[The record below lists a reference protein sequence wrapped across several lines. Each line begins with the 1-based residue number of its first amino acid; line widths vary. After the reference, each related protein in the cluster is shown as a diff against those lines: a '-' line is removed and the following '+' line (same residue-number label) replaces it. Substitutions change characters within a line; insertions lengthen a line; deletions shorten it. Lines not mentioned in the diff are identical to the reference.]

1 MPSIVGP
8 KPPPPPPILVPR
20 RLGLALQPELERRT
34 IPARVT
40 LDTHAQPFAGELR
53 EEESGGLIAAIPPGA
68 IVTLATLRRPW
79 NFVGIAFDPGDTPD
93 LADQAAV
100 ALRVLTRG
108 VKGYTTPIAVSGSGP
123 QAVIGIIVGVACEL
137 VFFNLT
143 NLGTPVTIHNV
154 RGSIWGMGEK

>member
-1 MPSIVGP
+1 MPSILGP
-8 KPPPPPPILVPR
+8 KPPPPPRFVVPR
-20 RLGLALQPELERRT
+20 RVGLALQPELERRT
-34 IPARVT
+34 IPSRVT

-53 EEESGGLIAAIPPGA
+53 EEDSGPIIAAIPPGS

-79 NFVGIAFDPGDTPD
+79 NFVGIAVDPGDTPD
-93 LADQAAV
+93 LANQAVV

-108 VKGYTTPIAVSGSGP
+108 VKGISPPLAISGSGP
-123 QAVIGIIVGVACEL
+123 QAFLNIIVGAACEL

-154 RGSIWGMGEK
+154 RGTIWGMGEK